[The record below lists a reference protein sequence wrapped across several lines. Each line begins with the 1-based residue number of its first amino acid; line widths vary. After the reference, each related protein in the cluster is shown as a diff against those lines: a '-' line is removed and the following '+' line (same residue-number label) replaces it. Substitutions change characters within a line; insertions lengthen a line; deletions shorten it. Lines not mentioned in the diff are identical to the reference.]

1 MPERLKTLRHGI
13 PSDQIQT
20 EEKESRWKCFQKVQE
35 TLLPAEGILTSESP
49 VSIQLGARRNEGG
62 RR

>member
-1 MPERLKTLRHGI
+1 MPKRLKTLGHSV

-20 EEKESRWKCFQKVQE
+20 EEQESRWKCFQKVLE
-35 TLLPAEGILTSESP
+35 TLLPVEGRLTSESP
-49 VSIQLGARRNEGG
+49 VSIQLGARRNDGG